1 MTDDDPNSMGDVL
14 NQTDSMIA
22 VFYQCKFSR
31 CSRYELA
38 IMQLSNSEVTLKA
51 MPEIGQSASSTIS
64 TWYPSLFPQP
74 IELYHFLS
82 ITGNTSRLT
91 PLTRVEAQQAFSYN
105 NLMAPLVI
113 ARALRDSS
121 RGNDTFIRSRF
132 HFSDSF
138 IFDKYINWMVLDL
151 YLGGPTYTTTIGNI
165 VWGHVPPIV
174 SRIKNTP
181 PLLGG
186 DPSITEVIALNQNGT
201 FLY

>member
-1 MTDDDPNSMGDVL
+1 
-14 NQTDSMIA
+14 
-22 VFYQCKFSR
+22 
-31 CSRYELA
+31 
-38 IMQLSNSEVTLKA
+38 MQLSNSEVTLKA

-151 YLGGPTYTTTIGNI
+151 YLGGPTYTTTIGDI